1 MGTTY
6 GSSVS
11 AISRRKRFG
20 RESRCIQS
28 ADGIR
33 RHPCYHIKE
42 GQEVPRVLV
51 AEDSFPLANLLEFVL
66 KRSGFEVCIARRG
79 DLAAFEADRSAFD
92 IIILDQQMPG
102 MTGVEVLRK
111 IRAGGP
117 NQLTPV
123 YLCTA
128 KSHEL
133 DLVAL
138 QAELD
143 IAGVYSK
150 PFSPRDLVDAL
161 LLSYNT
167 VST

>member
-1 MGTTY
+1 M
-6 GSSVS
+6 
-11 AISRRKRFG
+11 
-20 RESRCIQS
+20 
-28 ADGIR
+28 
-33 RHPCYHIKE
+33 
-42 GQEVPRVLV
+42 PRVLV

-79 DLAAFEADRSAFD
+79 DRASFEADRTPFD
-92 IIILDQQMPG
+92 IIVLDQQMPG

-117 NQLTPV
+117 NQTTPV

-133 DLVAL
+133 DIVTL
-138 QAELD
+138 QSELD

-150 PFSPRDLVDAL
+150 PFSPRDLVDAIL
-161 LLSYNT
+161 LTHNT
-167 VST
+167 VGT